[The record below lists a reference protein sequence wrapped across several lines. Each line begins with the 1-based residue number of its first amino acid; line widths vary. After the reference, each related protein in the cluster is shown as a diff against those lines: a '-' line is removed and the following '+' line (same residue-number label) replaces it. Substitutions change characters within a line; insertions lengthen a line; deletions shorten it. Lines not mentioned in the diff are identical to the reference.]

1 MKESKEKYNI
11 TSIENYVIIKLNW
24 RIDKWFLEFILSLG
38 DNVEVLEPEE
48 LRNEII
54 QRIKKLVL
62 MLVLIQVHLN
72 LI

>member
-24 RIDKWFLEFILSLG
+24 RIDKWVFEFILSLG

-48 LRNEII
+48 LRLEII
-54 QRIKKLVL
+54 QRIKNMYNMYKGKDD
-62 MLVLIQVHLN
+62 
-72 LI
+72 